1 MSQPWKSELQVRL
14 TRDACAVQLRAPWSR
29 RVLAEASADGAAAE
43 SLPAALKALRGL
55 GHDPLPAQAR
65 LLVPEELAYL
75 SLRPP
80 RPAWRQAH
88 RDAVDHFAQALGRQ
102 DLLVQVSAM
111 PGGAAWLAAA
121 IEPADLAAWQRLFGE
136 QGLALGHVELA
147 LLDDLRHIADQV
159 GVQATV
165 ALMRDEGMTLVR
177 VDDGLPV
184 ELSWE
189 RCDLQAQ
196 RSIEQRLQAYQGA
209 ILSSEPAPLLMLC
222 RTAAQREQWQRLAR
236 GHRWTL
242 LLRGEAPQVA
252 AMEVPA

>member
-29 RVLAEASADGAAAE
+29 RVLAEAGADGPVAE
-43 SLPAALKALRGL
+43 ALPAALKQLRRQ

-65 LLVPEELAYL
+65 LLVPEELVYL
-75 SLRPP
+75 SLRPACH
-80 RPAWRQAH
+80 AWRIAQ

-102 DLLVQVSAM
+102 DLVVQVAAM
-111 PGGAAWLAAA
+111 PDGAAWLAAA

-136 QGLALGHVELA
+136 QGLELKRVELA
-147 LLDDLRHIADQV
+147 LLDDLQHIAAQV
-159 GVQATV
+159 GAQATV
-165 ALMRDEGMTLVR
+165 ALLRDEGMTLVR
-177 VDDGLPV
+177 IADGVPV
-184 ELSWE
+184 ELGWE

-196 RSIEQRLQAYQGA
+196 RAVEQRLLAYQGA

-222 RTAAQREQWQRLAR
+222 RTASQREQWQRLAR

-242 LLRGEAPQVA
+242 LLRGEAPRVA
-252 AMEVPA
+252 AMELPA

>member
-1 MSQPWKSELQVRL
+1 VSQPWKSELQVRL

-29 RVLAEASADGAAAE
+29 RVLAEASADGTAAE
-43 SLPAALKALRGL
+43 ALPAALKALRRL

-65 LLVPEELAYL
+65 LLVPEELVYL
-75 SLRPP
+75 SLRPACH
-80 RPAWRQAH
+80 AWRIAH

-102 DLLVQVSAM
+102 DLIVQVAAM

-121 IEPADLAAWQRLFGE
+121 IEPADLSAWQRLFGE
-136 QGLALGHVELA
+136 QGLALVHVELA
-147 LLDDLRHIADQV
+147 LLDDLHHVADQV
-159 GVQATV
+159 GAHATV

-177 VDDGLPV
+177 VADAVPV

-196 RSIEQRLQAYQGA
+196 RTIEQRLLAYQGT

-222 RTAAQREQWQRLAR
+222 RTAKQRVQWQRLAR
-236 GHRWTL
+236 GHHWTL

-252 AMEVPA
+252 AMELPA